1 MQTGKLPT
9 PNNSMGVVSLTR
21 KGNNLVFV
29 PWKLILFLKN
39 FSGRLGKQLS
49 NDEAFYVEVRKMN
62 IQPVKKVNCI
72 IDFLF

>member
-1 MQTGKLPT
+1 MY
-9 PNNSMGVVSLTR
+9 
-21 KGNNLVFV
+21 
-29 PWKLILFLKN
+29 LKM

-62 IQPVKKVNCI
+62 VRPVKKVNRI